1 MTEDFRISYPKDLG
15 EYYTVALNTIGAFYA
30 DLTKGYDGVMCDK
43 EFFKRYFKEAV
54 DVDEKYDVPIYC
66 GEYGVIDRAATD
78 GVLNWFKDINAA
90 FNEYGI
96 HRAAWSYKQM
106 DFGITDDHY
115 KDIYD
120 ELIKFL

>member
-15 EYYTVALNTIGAFYA
+15 EYYKVALNTIGAFYA

-54 DVDEKYDVPIYC
+54 DVAEKYDVPLYC